1 MKSVRRFT
9 GLVTLGGIASVLLLL
24 VLKGPTTFKPI
35 TEDNGGKIKTPSAH
49 PFRIAPGSLQHLAN
63 ATASQAHLG
72 KDETG
77 TSTAKI
83 THSYS
88 PSSTNTSNQHGIVDR
103 FGKDQQIIGKDPH
116 GGMTILD
123 TQSPSFG
130 KHGDNSSGPER
141 RDETRCIP
149 RKNMMYLKTH
159 KTGSSTLQ
167 NIIYRYGDAHGLTFA
182 LPKTGVYLGT
192 PSLFKR
198 TFPIPSPTGKYNMLA
213 NHARYNR
220 HEMAEIMY
228 KNAVY
233 VTIIRHP
240 STQFESMYAYYG
252 FKGTFKVDL
261 EGFADK
267 PQNYFRRQS
276 TTPSHSALNPT
287 LYDLGMSKLQMN
299 NDGAIRNKITT
310 LGNDFDLVLVAE
322 HLLESLVLLKELMCW
337 DLSDVTFFSAN
348 ARTKSQVDKMS
359 KRTFEQLYKWNHG
372 DALLYEH
379 FNQTLWTKI
388 KAYGQE
394 RMDSDVR
401 TLDKMNKALK
411 EKCLDGTKAVMS
423 VSALVSRYVLRQS
436 MKDNIECFRMIR
448 PAIQYLESL
457 KRKQKISAG

>member
-1 MKSVRRFT
+1 MKSVRRFA
-9 GLVTLGGIASVLLLL
+9 GLVTLGIIASVVVLL
-24 VLKGPTTFKPI
+24 VLKGPTTFKPVA
-35 TEDNGGKIKTPSAH
+35 EDNGGKIKTPSAH
-49 PFRIAPGSLQHLAN
+49 TLRIAPGSLRHLAN
-63 ATASQAHLG
+63 ATASQGHSSE
-72 KDETG
+72 DENR
-77 TSTAKI
+77 TSTVKI
-83 THSYS
+83 THSNS

-123 TQSPSFG
+123 TPNPSLG
-130 KHGDNSSGPER
+130 RHGDNSSGPER
-141 RDETRCIP
+141 RNETRCIP

-167 NIIYRYGDAHGLTFA
+167 NIIYRYGDAHGLKFA
-182 LPKTGVYLGT
+182 LPKAGVYLGT
-192 PSLFKR
+192 PSLFRR

-220 HEMAEIMY
+220 QEMADIMY
-228 KNAVY
+228 KDAAY

-267 PQNYFRRQS
+267 PQNYYRRQS
-276 TTPSHSALNPT
+276 TIPSHSALNPT

-299 NDGAIRNKITT
+299 NDGAIRNKIAT
-310 LGNDFDLVLVAE
+310 LENDFDLVLVAE

-348 ARTKSQVDKMS
+348 ARTKSHVDKMS
-359 KRTFEQLYKWNHG
+359 KRTFDQLYKWNHG

-394 RMDSDVR
+394 RMDRDVR
-401 TLDKMNKALK
+401 LLDKMNKALT
-411 EKCLDGTKAVMS
+411 EKCLDGTKTETMAY
-423 VSALVSRYVLRQS
+423 ALIRRYVLRQS
-436 MKDNIECFRMIR
+436 MKDNIECVRMIR

-457 KRKQKISAG
+457 KKKQRISAG